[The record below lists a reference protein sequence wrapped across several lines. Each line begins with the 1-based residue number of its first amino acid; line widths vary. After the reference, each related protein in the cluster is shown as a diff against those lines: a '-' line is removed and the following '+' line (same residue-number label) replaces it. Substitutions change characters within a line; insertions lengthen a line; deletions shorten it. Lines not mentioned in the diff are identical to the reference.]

1 MTIDTTQAV
10 TDCSFVAFDFETTGL
25 HPAVDRIVEFGAV
38 RFTIGSELAEFGEL
52 ANPGREIPAEAAGVS
67 GITTAMVADKP
78 PVEQVLPGFM
88 DFAGDA
94 ILIAHN
100 AEFDTAF
107 LRAELQRAGMPTVE
121 NLIIDT
127 QVLAQK
133 AFPGKKSYALQ
144 NLVEMLGIPAN
155 TAHRARDDA
164 RQCMRLFEHCVQAL
178 SFMGD
183 LPLSEVIT

>member
-1 MTIDTTQAV
+1 MTIDTTRPV
-10 TDCSFVAFDFETTGL
+10 TDFTFVAFDFETTGL

-38 RFTIGSELAEFGEL
+38 RFTVGQELAEFEEL
-52 ANPGREIPAEAAGVS
+52 SNPGMEIHPDAARVS
-67 GITTAMVADKP
+67 GITTEMVVDKA
-78 PVEQVLPGFM
+78 PVASVLPRFM
-88 DFAGDA
+88 EFAGDA

-100 AEFDTAF
+100 AEFDAGF

-133 AFPGKKSYALQ
+133 AFPGKKSYSLQ

-183 LPLSEVIT
+183 LPVSDVLT

>member
-1 MTIDTTQAV
+1 MTIDTTLPV
-10 TDCSFVAFDFETTGL
+10 TDFTFVAFDFETTGL

-38 RFTIGSELAEFGEL
+38 RFAVGQELAEFEEL
-52 ANPGREIPAEAAGVS
+52 SNPGMKIHPDAARVS
-67 GITTAMVADKP
+67 GITTEMVVDKA
-78 PVEQVLPGFM
+78 PVATVLPRFM
-88 DFAGDA
+88 EFAGNA
-94 ILIAHN
+94 ILMAHN
-100 AEFDTAF
+100 AEFDAGF

-121 NLIIDT
+121 NLIVDT

-133 AFPGKKSYALQ
+133 AFPGKKSYSLQ

-183 LPLSEVIT
+183 LPVSDVLT

>member
-1 MTIDTTQAV
+1 MTIDTTVPV
-10 TDCSFVAFDFETTGL
+10 TDCTFVAFDFETTGL

-38 RFTIGSELAEFGEL
+38 RFTIGRELAEFGEL
-52 ANPGREIPAEAAGVS
+52 ADPGFPINPDASRVS
-67 GITTAMVADKP
+67 GITDEMVAGKP
-78 PVEQVLPGFM
+78 GVGEVLTRFM
-88 DFAGDA
+88 AFTDTS
-94 ILIAHN
+94 ILVAHN
-100 AEFDTAF
+100 AEFDTGF
-107 LRAELQRAGMPTVE
+107 LRAELQRARMPTVE

-144 NLVEMLGIPAN
+144 NLVEMLGIPVN

-164 RQCMRLFEHCVQAL
+164 RQCMRLLEHCVHAL

-183 LPLSEVIT
+183 LPMSDILT

>member
-1 MTIDTTQAV
+1 MIIDTTRPV
-10 TDCSFVAFDFETTGL
+10 TDFTFVAFDFETTGL

-38 RFTIGSELAEFGEL
+38 RFTVGRELAEFEEL
-52 ANPGREIPAEAAGVS
+52 SNPGMEIHPDAARVS
-67 GITTAMVADKP
+67 GITTEMVADQA
-78 PVEQVLPGFM
+78 PVASVLPRFM
-88 DFAGDA
+88 EFAGDG

-100 AEFDTAF
+100 AEFDAGF
-107 LRAELQRAGMPTVE
+107 LRAELQRAGKPTVE

-133 AFPGKKSYALQ
+133 AFPGKKSYSLQ
-144 NLVEMLGIPAN
+144 NLVEMLGIPTN

-183 LPLSEVIT
+183 LPVSDVLT